1 MTSETSAR
9 TPASSRTSAD
19 AIAEGLHAA
28 GVRHAFGIPGGEV
41 VALIDALE
49 RAGIRFHL
57 ARHEN
62 AAGFMAEAAWHATGA
77 PAVLVATVGPGIA
90 NAVNVIAN
98 AEQDR
103 VPLIAIS
110 GRVPEA
116 EALTYTHQLF
126 DHQAVLRPLVKA
138 TFEARPGACGAMT
151 SKAIALALDPRPGP
165 VHIDLPIPVAAAP
178 EPRPAPPRAQMAPAA
193 PADGSAL
200 DEARARLAAAR
211 KPVIVA
217 GLDFLA
223 EPEAVA
229 PLRAF
234 ARSRGIPVLTAYK
247 AKGLMPEDDPLSLG
261 GHGLSPKSDALVMP
275 FLAEADLVL
284 ALGYDP
290 IEMRIGWRDPWAP
303 QNCIQI
309 AHVADRQDMHQSAL
323 AFASALAPAL
333 AALDAAPAGPD
344 PWPNGEPARLRAAL
358 AHAFAPGEAWGPA
371 QVLHAANR
379 LKPAG
384 TISTVDSGAHRI
396 LASQIWTCAEPGE
409 LLQSTGLCTMGC
421 ALPLAVGAK
430 LARPEKPVLCI
441 VGDGCLDMSLGELAT
456 LRDLGRPVVVLVLVD
471 ASLALIELKQR
482 REGLQSAGVDFGRT
496 DYAAVAQ
503 AMGGTGVSVSDLP
516 SLEAALTEAF
526 AADRYALIA
535 AEIPRRS
542 YDGLI

>member
-1 MTSETSAR
+1 MTPEA
-9 TPASSRTSAD
+9 SRTSAD
-19 AIAEGLHAA
+19 ALAEGLHAA

-77 PAVLVATVGPGIA
+77 PAVLVATVGPGIV

-103 VPLIAIS
+103 VPLIALS

-116 EALTYTHQLF
+116 EALTYSHQVL
-126 DHQAVLRPLVKA
+126 DHQAVLRPIVKA
-138 TFEARPGACGAMT
+138 TFEARPGACGALID
-151 SKAIALALDPRPGP
+151 KAIALALDPRPGP

-178 EPRPAPPRAQMAPAA
+178 EPAPRPLRAPAA
-193 PADGSAL
+193 PAAPAPGPAL
-200 DEARARLAAAR
+200 ETARTMLAEAER
-211 KPVIVA
+211 PVIVA
-217 GLDFLA
+217 GLDFLQ

-234 ARSRGIPVLTAYK
+234 ARTRGIPVLTAYK
-247 AKGLMPEDDPLSLG
+247 SKGLMPEDDPLSLG
-261 GHGLSPKSDALVMP
+261 GHGLSPKSDALALP
-275 FLAEADLVL
+275 FLREADLVL

-290 IEMRIGWRDPWAP
+290 IEMRAGWRDPWDPAR
-303 QNCIQI
+303 CVEI
-309 AHVADRQDMHQSAL
+309 AHVLDRQDLHHSAV
-323 AFASALAPAL
+323 AFACALAPAI
-333 AALDAAPAGPD
+333 AALDAAPARD
-344 PWPNGEPARLRAAL
+344 TWPGGEPARLRAAL
-358 AHAFAPGEAWGPA
+358 AEAFAPGEAWGPA

-384 TISTVDSGAHRI
+384 TVATVDSGAHRI
-396 LASQIWTCAEPGE
+396 LASQLWTCAAPGE

-421 ALPLAVGAK
+421 ALPLAVGSK
-430 LARPEKPVLCI
+430 LTRPEAPVLCL

-482 REGLQSAGVDFGRT
+482 REGLQSAGVDFGRS
-496 DYAAVAQ
+496 DYAGVAR
-503 AMGGTGVSVSDLP
+503 ALGGIGVSVSDLGA
-516 SLEAALTEAF
+516 LEAALAEAF
-526 AADRYALIA
+526 QADRFTVIA
-535 AEIPRRS
+535 AEIPRRG